1 MKHIDPADSA
11 SARHF
16 ARAVSAASDAQLIEW
31 ANTYSDDTIFANL
44 INSERYTRCFDAL
57 VCREAAGCSEEI
69 FG

>member
-16 ARAVSAASDAQLIEW
+16 ARTVSAASDAQLIEW
-31 ANTYSDDTIFANL
+31 ADTYNDDPIFANI
-44 INSERYTRCFDAL
+44 INAERHTRCFDDL